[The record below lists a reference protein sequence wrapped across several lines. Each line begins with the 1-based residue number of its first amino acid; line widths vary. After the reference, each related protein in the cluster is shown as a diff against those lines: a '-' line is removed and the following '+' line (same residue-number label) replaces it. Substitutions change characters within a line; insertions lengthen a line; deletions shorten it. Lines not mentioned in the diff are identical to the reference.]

1 MYTFSRPKITNMMRL
16 DTRGDCSPAWVV
28 SGRWWMGHDVHPGA
42 TPRHSH
48 SVSRWSFLS
57 SVEVHKI
64 LQFNKIA
71 YKCRGSVKSTL
82 ISLANKMVSFPWKFT
97 TIQGVCSCFPLS
109 YQFKLQF
116 QIDWTRSWSKL
127 QNVDSNISFFRQFPY
142 NTLQPTELFN
152 LILMIFSAFL
162 F

>member
-97 TIQGVCSCFPLS
+97 TIQGYVHVF
-109 YQFKLQF
+109 LQVTKMETVISAF
-116 QIDWTRSWSKL
+116 FDNFLTTLFSR
-127 QNVDSNISFFRQFPY
+127 QNC
-142 NTLQPTELFN
+142 
-152 LILMIFSAFL
+152 LIWFCMIFSAFWL
-162 F
+162 